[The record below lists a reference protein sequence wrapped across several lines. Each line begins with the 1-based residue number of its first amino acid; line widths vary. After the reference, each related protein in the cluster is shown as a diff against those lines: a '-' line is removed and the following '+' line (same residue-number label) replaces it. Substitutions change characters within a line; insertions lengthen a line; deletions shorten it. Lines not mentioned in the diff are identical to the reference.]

1 LKYKRIRKILIEFGE
16 DNNTFG
22 TKDASNFL
30 QSQRTRNGKKVRG
43 FDVSSQVLG
52 NLLSSHRYFERV
64 GRKRTETIW
73 KYRGNENE

>member
-1 LKYKRIRKILIEFGE
+1 MKYKRIREILIEFGE

-30 QSQRTRNGKKVRG
+30 QNQRTRNGKKVRG

-52 NLLSSHRYFERV
+52 NLLASHKYFEKIE
-64 GRKRTETIW
+64 RKRAETIW
-73 KYRGNENE
+73 KYRGNKNE